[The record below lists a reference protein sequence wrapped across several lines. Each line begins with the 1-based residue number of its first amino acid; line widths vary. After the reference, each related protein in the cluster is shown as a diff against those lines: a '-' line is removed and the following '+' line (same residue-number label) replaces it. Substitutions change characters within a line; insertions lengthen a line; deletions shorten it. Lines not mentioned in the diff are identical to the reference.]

1 MMLMPLLSLYRGR
14 MYRTIM
20 TVRIRSFDV
29 ISITAD
35 HRCSS
40 CTESDGLPINA
51 EESKAEAIQ
60 VQEGVQR
67 RPRSH
72 LVELFS
78 IQRHRGVSLV
88 NSILSRYSDADA

>member
-14 MYRTIM
+14 MYQTIM
-20 TVRIRSFDV
+20 TVRIRSFD
-29 ISITAD
+29 IITMTAD
-35 HRCSS
+35 HRCAS
-40 CTESDGLPINA
+40 CTESDGLPINV

-78 IQRHRGVSLV
+78 IQRHRGVLLV
-88 NSILSRYSDADA
+88 NSILSHYSDADA